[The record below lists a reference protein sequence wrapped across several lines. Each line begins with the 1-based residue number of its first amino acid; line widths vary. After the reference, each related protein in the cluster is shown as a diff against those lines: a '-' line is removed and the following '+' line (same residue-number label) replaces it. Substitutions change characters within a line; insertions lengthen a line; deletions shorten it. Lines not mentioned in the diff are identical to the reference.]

1 MPDASS
7 DIHLGTLRASRNK
20 EWEFMEEQGGITR
33 RDMITR
39 LSVTALLY
47 LEVRLDL
54 ARKKDRNL

>member
-1 MPDASS
+1 
-7 DIHLGTLRASRNK
+7 
-20 EWEFMEEQGGITR
+20 
-33 RDMITR
+33 MITR